1 MHWLLMPDPRQ
12 VSGSHPTSPDGTM
25 EDVGP
30 SASASALPEDVD
42 LPNDLPVAEV
52 QKEED
57 TDRWL
62 MAMLLMALWK
72 KFPGILPRKKDV

>member
-1 MHWLLMPDPRQ
+1 MHTIPDALPRQ

-25 EDVGP
+25 EDVTV

-62 MAMLLMALWK
+62 MAMLLMAL
-72 KFPGILPRKKDV
+72 